1 MLTKHLISLS
11 LLTTAAC
18 AYASSPYIANVFE
31 YRPAPGQ
38 FVNDVPEY
46 EEGDTEADMLTK
58 AAEQLCGDKMPGMVS
73 LGAFGGYVVFGF
85 DHPVANVIGQPDLR
99 IYGNTIRNTTSTTA
113 GSSEPGVV
121 MVMADENHNGLP
133 DDTWYEIAGCKH
145 SDAATKSAVT
155 ITYTRPAADHQPT
168 PDPDLSFVTDMH
180 YIAWQAT
187 DGTTGYVEKNRQH
200 TQSYWPL
207 WLDADRLTFSG
218 TMLPPNAHQDGNNFE
233 LEFYPYGYADA
244 MPNDEDTGI
253 DISSAVDSQGNPAA
267 LTHINFVKV
276 YTGVNQTCGWLGET
290 STEICGAEDLHP
302 TVGIDTITS
311 DCDAPATLYTLD
323 GQTVTSDTTIIPK
336 GIYIERRGRDVKK
349 VVR

>member
-1 MLTKHLISLS
+1 MLTKHLISLTLIAS
-11 LLTTAAC
+11 GAIANAA
-18 AYASSPYIANVFE
+18 SPYIASVFE

-46 EEGDTEADMLTK
+46 EEGDTEAEMLAK

-85 DHPVANVIGQPDLR
+85 DHNVANVSGKADFR
-99 IYGNTIRNTTSTTA
+99 IYGNTIRNSTSTTA

-121 MVMADENHNGLP
+121 MVMADTNGNGLP
-133 DDTWYEIAGCKH
+133 DDTWYEIAGCRH
-145 SDAATKSAVT
+145 SDPTTKQGVT
-155 ITYTRPAADHQPT
+155 ITYHRPAADHQPT
-168 PDPDLSFVTDMH
+168 PDPDLAFVTDMR
-180 YIAWQAT
+180 YIRWDMA

-200 TQSYWPL
+200 TQSYWPQ
-207 WLDADRLTFSG
+207 WLDTDRLTFTG
-218 TMLPPNAHQDGNNFE
+218 TLLPKNASINGNNYE

-244 MPNDEDTGI
+244 VPNDEDQGI
-253 DISSAVDSQGNPAA
+253 DIGSAIDTQGNPVG

-276 YTGVNQTCGWLGET
+276 YTGVSQTCGWLGET

-302 TVGIDTITS
+302 TVGIETAYEDTDVPVEI
-311 DCDAPATLYTLD
+311 YTLD
-323 GQTVTSDTTIIPK
+323 GQKVDASQTLRSR
-336 GIYIERRGRDVKK
+336 GIYIERRGTVEKK